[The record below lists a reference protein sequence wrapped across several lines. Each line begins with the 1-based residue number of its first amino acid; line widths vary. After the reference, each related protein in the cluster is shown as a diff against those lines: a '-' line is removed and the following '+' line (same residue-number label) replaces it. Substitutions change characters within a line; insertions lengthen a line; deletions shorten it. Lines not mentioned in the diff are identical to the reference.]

1 MTQTISGNNPEHHFA
16 GAGKMIAG
24 GKGAVQIVLDYQL
37 SRSACDL
44 IAQNGDP
51 RKPEIDNNHAT

>member
-16 GAGKMIAG
+16 GG
-24 GKGAVQIVLDYQL
+24 GKGAVQIMLDYQL

-51 RKPEIDNNHAT
+51 RMPEIAQ

>member
-16 GAGKMIAG
+16 GAGKMIG
-24 GKGAVQIVLDYQL
+24 LGKRGQREVEDYQP
-37 SRSACDL
+37 SRFSCYL

-51 RKPEIDNNHAT
+51 RKREIAQ